1 MIRQLLLLTA
11 LWGTL
16 SASAQEKRTYAWLT
30 TPYGEIK
37 VLLYDTTPRHRDNF
51 VKLAEEGFYDQL
63 MFHRIIENFIVQGG
77 DPDSRNARPIDLL
90 GTGGPGYL
98 LDPEFGAGVHIRG
111 ALAAARQDD
120 ERNPE
125 KKSSGSQFY
134 LVQGEPVTDA
144 DLDHWE
150 AERGIRYTPEQ
161 RARYKELGGLP
172 YLDNEYTVFGEVV
185 EGLDV
190 LARMSQAGTSRNN
203 RPVEDTRMLVR
214 IVRE

>member
-1 MIRQLLLLTA
+1 MMRKLLLLTA
-11 LWGTL
+11 LLGTL
-16 SASAQEKRTYAWLT
+16 AATAQEKRTYARLT
-30 TPYGEIK
+30 TPYGDIK

-77 DPDSRNARPIDLL
+77 DPDSRNANPVQAL

-150 AERGIRYTPEQ
+150 AERKIRYTPEQ

-190 LARMSQAGTSRNN
+190 LERMSHAATARLY
-203 RPVEDTRMLVR
+203 RPVEDTRMIVR
-214 IVRE
+214 ILRE

>member
-1 MIRQLLLLTA
+1 MMRKLLLLTA
-11 LWGTL
+11 LLGTL
-16 SASAQEKRTYAWLT
+16 AATAQEKRTYALLT
-30 TPYGEIK
+30 TPYGDLK
-37 VLLYDTTPRHRDNF
+37 LLLYDTAPRHRDNF

-77 DPDSRNARPIDLL
+77 DPDSRNATPVQAL

-150 AERGIRYTPEQ
+150 TERKIRYTPEQ

-190 LARMSQAGTSRNN
+190 LERMSRAGTARLY
-203 RPVEDTRMLVR
+203 RPVDDTRMIVR

>member
-1 MIRQLLLLTA
+1 MMRKLLLLTA
-11 LWGTL
+11 LLGTL
-16 SASAQEKRTYAWLT
+16 AATAQEKRTYALLT
-30 TPYGEIK
+30 TPYGDIK
-37 VLLYDTTPRHRDNF
+37 VLLYDATPRHRDNF
-51 VKLAEEGFYDQL
+51 VKLAEERFYDQL

-77 DPDSRNARPIDLL
+77 DPESRNAGPLQTL

-111 ALAAARQDD
+111 ALAAARQDN
-120 ERNPE
+120 EKNPE

-144 DLDHWE
+144 DLDQWE
-150 AERGIRYTPEQ
+150 GERGIRYTPEQ
-161 RARYKELGGLP
+161 RARYKEMGGLP

-190 LARMSQAGTSRNN
+190 LARMSQAGTGRYN
-203 RPVEDTRMLVR
+203 RPVEDTRMVVR
-214 IVRE
+214 ILRE